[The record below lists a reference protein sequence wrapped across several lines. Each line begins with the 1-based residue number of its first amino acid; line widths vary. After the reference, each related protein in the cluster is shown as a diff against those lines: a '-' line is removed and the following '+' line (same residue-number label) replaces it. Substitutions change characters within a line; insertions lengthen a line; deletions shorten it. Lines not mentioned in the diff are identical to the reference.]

1 MNGGGGVSKTTT
13 LTRAATTTQFFL
25 NNLNLIIYSTTCN
38 KIQIFVQDEILST
51 FFNNDK
57 YTSKRGGL

>member
-1 MNGGGGVSKTTT
+1 MGGSFEYNNLDEGSNHHS
-13 LTRAATTTQFFL
+13 FFL

-51 FFNNDK
+51 FFYNDK